1 MKKLFATLVLS
12 LGMIATA
19 QAQSSVSVYGLFDG
33 GYNGRVTETRTS
45 AGAVSTVSNSDF
57 SGNQAASSRIGFRG
71 AEDLGG
77 GLSATFNL
85 ELGFDPGTGTLQT
98 TTVPGV
104 AGQSQADGV
113 RTSVVGLRSTKWG
126 TVNVGRQFSGMHG
139 IVAGSIF
146 TGHNMVGDVT
156 FSSFTNSNGT
166 AGRIHNSAT
175 RFNGLAYS
183 SPVVNGFSAR
193 VDYSNNRATGAATA
207 SSSQSEGS
215 NTLGMQVGNAGFIA
229 NYANGPFR
237 VSAGTHKVTST
248 NGSVASVTGA
258 VTETT
263 INAVGAVYSNKGLVA
278 NLTHAQNKTITSGA
292 QAGAVSAT
300 KLGVSYAVTP
310 VITPFVQVGVGKSET
325 TVNAAPNNNFGYQA
339 GTTYT
344 MSKRTNLYAVYGYQ
358 KSENPSSTASI
369 TAKEVGVGIVHTF

>member
-1 MKKLFATLVLS
+1 MKKLFTTLVLS
-12 LGMIATA
+12 LGMITTA

-33 GYNGRVTETRTS
+33 GLNKKETQTRT
-45 AGAVSTVSNSDF
+45 ATGAVSTVSNSDL

-126 TVNVGRQFSGMHG
+126 TVNVGRQFSGIHG
-139 IVAGSIF
+139 IVAGPIF

-156 FSSFTNSNGT
+156 FSAFTNSNGT

-193 VDYSNNRATGAATA
+193 VDYSNNLATGAATA

-215 NTLGMQVGNAGFIA
+215 NTLGMQVGNRGFIA

-237 VSAGTHKVTST
+237 ISAGTHKVTST

-263 INAVGAVYSNKGLVA
+263 INAIGGTYSAKGLVA

-292 QAGAVSAT
+292 QVGKVSAT
-300 KLGVSYAVTP
+300 KLGLSYQVTP
-310 VITPFVQVGVGKSET
+310 VIAPFVQYGVGKSET
-325 TVNAAPNNNFGYQA
+325 SIGTAVNDNTGYQA

-344 MSKRTNLYAVYGYQ
+344 MSKRTNLYAVYGNQ
-358 KSENPSSTASI
+358 KSLNKSTTAQI
-369 TAKEVGVGIVHTF
+369 VAKEIGVGLVHTF